1 MGPLIAPHLFLI
13 VMLSYRWTCP
23 DGVGQVWREIQN
35 NQVKAGSD
43 VFDGGRTGPMR
54 WWCQAFGVRWGC
66 STRAGQ
72 VLGEG
77 GGGQTSPTWDL
88 CHAFGTRH
96 SRTSPTS
103 DLCHNSVIQWT
114 FLMGSDKSH
123 VTEEFGLWK
132 NWKFEHFAIFTNV
145 FVVSLLIVR
154 HTYASNKIKNSFMS
168 WVLLFQGFTT
178 WFSTIPHLQ
187 THPKR

>member
-1 MGPLIAPHLFLI
+1 M
-13 VMLSYRWTCP
+13 
-23 DGVGQVWREIQN
+23 GVGQV
-35 NQVKAGSD
+35 
-43 VFDGGRTGPMR
+43 
-54 WWCQAFGVRWGC
+54 RWGDGAKPLE
-66 STRAGQ
+66 SGGGAR
-72 VLGEG
+72 LGLDKSWG
-77 GGGQTSPTWDL
+77 RGGGQTSPTWDL